1 MHSTNFAVV
10 PTRSEPV
17 RYTIFA
23 SLVLLAA
30 ACGGQDASATRRSA
44 AEQRAID
51 STIGAS
57 ALPGAQGV
65 RGAMAA
71 SDSAAKRARELDS
84 LSRLP

>member
-1 MHSTNFAVV
+1 MRTLLIAC
-10 PTRSEPV
+10 
-17 RYTIFA
+17 
-23 SLVLLAA
+23 SLVAAA
-30 ACGGQDASATRRSA
+30 ACGAKSDDAAPPRTPQ
-44 AEQRAID
+44 EQRAVD

>member
-1 MHSTNFAVV
+1 MRILLIAC
-10 PTRSEPV
+10 
-17 RYTIFA
+17 
-23 SLVLLAA
+23 SLVAAA
-30 ACGGQDASATRRSA
+30 ACGAKSEETPATRTKE
-44 AEQRAID
+44 EQRAVD
-51 STIGAS
+51 STVGAS